1 MMRTTA
7 RSLAVVFTC
16 LLAATPLAAQSA
28 SSSRADQA
36 QAWYGKMG
44 KPKDFDPPKV
54 FSGTFQIELP
64 KEWQLAPGH
73 TNTVFLVVEKTKRFQ
88 PGAAIALEYQSLQ
101 AAIDPSILANV
112 GSELLKDVQA
122 RELDGTG
129 FTLQVLK
136 AETRSLVLIQYDR
149 PNLSGK
155 KDHVAQYSIPMGRTM
170 YHLICIAP
178 SDELDKYRPMFA
190 YAAASFESVKSGS

>member
-1 MMRTTA
+1 MA
-7 RSLAVVFTC
+7 
-16 LLAATPLAAQSA
+16 
-28 SSSRADQA
+28 
-36 QAWYGKMG
+36 

-54 FSGTFQIELP
+54 FSNTFQIELP
-64 KEWQLAPGH
+64 KDWQLVPGH

-101 AAIDPSILANV
+101 APVDAAIMQDV
-112 GSELLKDVQA
+112 GSELLKGVQA
-122 RELDGTG
+122 RELEGTG

-136 AETRSLVLIQYDR
+136 AETRSLILIQYDR
-149 PNLSGK
+149 PNLSSK
-155 KDHVAQYSIPMGRTM
+155 KDHVAQYSIPMGTTM

-190 YAAASFESVKSGS
+190 YAAASFERVKPGS